1 MARTVQATSGST
13 TITREKAGALRPRG
27 ASQPGQARHGDP
39 LNGAALTL
47 VLALYPLVGAV
58 TVVLAALL
66 LAGGALAG

>member
-13 TITREKAGALRPRG
+13 TSTREAGGLRPRG
-27 ASQPGQARHGDP
+27 ASQPAQARHGEP